1 MVNVFSVFTV
11 ALAAVTAVASGA
23 SMRSEA
29 APMPTG
35 SWPASKG
42 TVYLKEPY
50 TVKKGQTFDGGMK
63 TYARSNVKCGGQK
76 ESGWQTAVFMV
87 EPGATLKN
95 VIIGKDQMEG
105 LYALGVEDEDLQ
117 MKLMPVLSAV
127 VPSVERVLENTSF
140 DFAHVVDVNWRLDY
154 VLRSSSAGSVHEP
167 LYFVQLKLQSP
178 HTSDSTLQTVTF
190 SCTVEELRSLVYRI
204 QEAANEVE
212 KLAAGTPS
220 QLRTNA

>member
-1 MVNVFSVFTV
+1 MAGGFAGDAAAFLDSDAPVVPRH
-11 ALAAVTAVASGA
+11 ALEHLSTLSAASLEALVSAAARELTGVSCTSHNTAEQQIPTAA
-23 SMRSEA
+23 LRS
-29 APMPTG
+29 
-35 SWPASKG
+35 
-42 TVYLKEPY
+42 
-50 TVKKGQTFDGGMK
+50 
-63 TYARSNVKCGGQK
+63 
-76 ESGWQTAVFMV
+76 
-87 EPGATLKN
+87 
-95 VIIGKDQMEG
+95 
-105 LYALGVEDEDLQ
+105 GVEDEDLQ

-140 DFAHVVDVNWRLDY
+140 DFAHVVDVSWRLDY

-178 HTSDSTLQTVTF
+178 HISDSKLQTVTF

>member
-1 MVNVFSVFTV
+1 MAGGFAGDAAAFLDSDAPVVPRH
-11 ALAAVTAVASGA
+11 ALEHLSTLSAASLEALVSAAARELTGVSCTSHNTAEQQIPVDNEAFAAICAIVT
-23 SMRSEA
+23 
-29 APMPTG
+29 
-35 SWPASKG
+35 
-42 TVYLKEPY
+42 
-50 TVKKGQTFDGGMK
+50 TFARDGG
-63 TYARSNVKCGGQK
+63 TRTPAGQRR
-76 ESGWQTAVFMV
+76 Q
-87 EPGATLKN
+87 
-95 VIIGKDQMEG
+95 

>member
-1 MVNVFSVFTV
+1 MAGGFAGDAAAFLDSDAPVVPRH
-11 ALAAVTAVASGA
+11 ALEHLSTLSAASL
-23 SMRSEA
+23 EA
-29 APMPTG
+29 
-35 SWPASKG
+35 
-42 TVYLKEPY
+42 L
-50 TVKKGQTFDGGMK
+50 
-63 TYARSNVKCGGQK
+63 
-76 ESGWQTAVFMV
+76 
-87 EPGATLKN
+87 
-95 VIIGKDQMEG
+95 

-140 DFAHVVDVNWRLDY
+140 DFAHVVDVTGDSTTFYAR
-154 VLRSSSAGSVHEP
+154 P

>member
-1 MVNVFSVFTV
+1 MVNVISVFTV

-63 TYARSNVKCGGQK
+63 THNTAEQQIPVDNEAFAAICAIVTTFARDGGTRTPAGQRR
-76 ESGWQTAVFMV
+76 Q
-87 EPGATLKN
+87 
-95 VIIGKDQMEG
+95 